1 MSEAKHW
8 EQIYASRSCRQVG
21 WYAPHLE
28 TSIKWIAELDLAKED
43 PIIDVGGGASTFV
56 DDLLVAGHKNLTVL
70 ELAENAIAVSRKRL
84 GRASASVTWL
94 QGDVTQS
101 ELPSRYFKL
110 WHDRAVFHFLTDPQ
124 QQQRYKDAL
133 LEALT
138 VDGHFIIGAFD
149 LQAPSQCSGLPVQR
163 YSAEMLSN
171 RFAKEFRLKR
181 HHHEIHRTPSGVE
194 QSYVY
199 CLFQKI
205 A

>member
-1 MSEAKHW
+1 MGEAEHW

-28 TSIKWIAELDLAKED
+28 TSIKWIAELDLATED
-43 PIIDVGGGASTFV
+43 PIIDVGGGASTLV

-70 ELAENAIAVSRKRL
+70 ELSENAIAVSRERL
-84 GRASASVTWL
+84 GAKSDSVTWL
-94 QGDVTQS
+94 QEDVTQS
-101 ELPSRYFKL
+101 ELLSRHFKL

-133 LEALT
+133 LKALK
-138 VDGHFIIGAFD
+138 VDGYFIIGAFD
-149 LQAPSQCSGLPVQR
+149 LDAPAQCSGLPVQR
-163 YSAEMLSN
+163 YSAETLGN

-181 HHHEIHRTPSGVE
+181 HHHEIHRTPSGLE

-199 CLFQKI
+199 CLFQRI